1 MKKLS
6 KIVALLLA
14 GALTMLLFTACSG
27 GGGGSFGQR
36 MPDDEKEA
44 FKNFTSKA
52 QASNVTENDK
62 SLQAVADGYLQK
74 DLNSSV
80 EFFGAKLVG
89 KVHVDGKD
97 QEYLTITVTARYDY
111 GFVVSRILTE
121 IQEEINKKWPE
132 TKVNVSGRGSWTKL
146 GVVVRS
152 DGTHS
157 YIAVA
162 FQIGAWLQGRPPGL
176 LLCLGTIAKKNCGI
190 WAICL
195 LTCGGGVWLK

>member
-14 GALTMLLFTACSG
+14 GALTMLLFTACGG
-27 GGGGSFGQR
+27 GGGGSFGHR
-36 MPDDEKEA
+36 DKDEEDRA
-44 FKNFTSKA
+44 FGKFTSKA

-74 DLNSSV
+74 DLNTSV
-80 EFFGAKLVG
+80 EILGAKLVG

-97 QEYLTITVTARYDY
+97 QEYLTITMTGRYEY
-111 GFVVSRILTE
+111 GFVVSRILME

-162 FQIGAWLQGRPPGL
+162 FQIDNPN
-176 LLCLGTIAKKNCGI
+176 K
-190 WAICL
+190 
-195 LTCGGGVWLK
+195 

>member
-27 GGGGSFGQR
+27 GGGGGDYGTR
-36 MPDDEKEA
+36 DADKEA
-44 FKNFTSKA
+44 SLFTSVKGGRQVSA
-52 QASNVTENDK
+52 QVTANDPT
-62 SLQAVADGYLQK
+62 LCETADRHLK
-74 DLNSSV
+74 EDLNSSV
-80 EFFGAKLVG
+80 DFLGAKLVAN
-89 KVHVDGKD
+89 VHVDGKD
-97 QEYLTITVTARYDY
+97 QEYLTITMTGRYEY
-111 GFVVSRILTE
+111 GFVVSRILKE

-162 FQIGAWLQGRPPGL
+162 FQIDNPN
-176 LLCLGTIAKKNCGI
+176 K
-190 WAICL
+190 
-195 LTCGGGVWLK
+195 

>member
-14 GALTMLLFTACSG
+14 GALTMLLFTACGG

-44 FKNFTSKA
+44 FKNFTSMA

-162 FQIGAWLQGRPPGL
+162 FQIDNPN
-176 LLCLGTIAKKNCGI
+176 K
-190 WAICL
+190 
-195 LTCGGGVWLK
+195 

>member
-14 GALTMLLFTACSG
+14 GALTMLMFTACG
-27 GGGGSFGQR
+27 GGGGSFGHRDQ
-36 MPDDEKEA
+36 DKEDEA
-44 FKNFTSKA
+44 FGKFTGMT
-52 QASNVTENDK
+52 QASSVKENDK

-80 EFFGAKLVG
+80 EILGAKLVG

-97 QEYLTITVTARYDY
+97 QEYLTITVTARYEY

-162 FQIGAWLQGRPPGL
+162 FQIDNPN
-176 LLCLGTIAKKNCGI
+176 K
-190 WAICL
+190 
-195 LTCGGGVWLK
+195 

>member
-14 GALTMLLFTACSG
+14 GALTMLMFTACG
-27 GGGGSFGQR
+27 GGGGSFGHRDQ
-36 MPDDEKEA
+36 DKEDEA
-44 FKNFTSKA
+44 FGKFTSMT
-52 QASNVTENDK
+52 QASSVKENDK

-162 FQIGAWLQGRPPGL
+162 FQIDNPN
-176 LLCLGTIAKKNCGI
+176 K
-190 WAICL
+190 
-195 LTCGGGVWLK
+195 

>member
-14 GALTMLLFTACSG
+14 GALTMLLFTACGG

-36 MPDDEKEA
+36 MPEDEEKA
-44 FKNFTSKA
+44 FKNFMSEA
-52 QASNVTENDK
+52 QASKVTENDK

-74 DLNSSV
+74 DLNSRF
-80 EFFGAKLVG
+80 EFLDAKLVC

-97 QEYLTITVTARYDY
+97 QEYLTITMTGRYEY

-162 FQIGAWLQGRPPGL
+162 FQIDNP
-176 LLCLGTIAKKNCGI
+176 KK
-190 WAICL
+190 
-195 LTCGGGVWLK
+195 

>member
-36 MPDDEKEA
+36 KQEDEDRA
-44 FKNFTSKA
+44 FDKFKGMA
-52 QASNVTENDK
+52 QASSVTENDK

-80 EFFGAKLVG
+80 DFLGAKLVG

-97 QEYLTITVTARYDY
+97 QEYLTITVTGNYEY
-111 GFVVSRILTE
+111 GYIVNTILNE
-121 IQEEINKKWPE
+121 IQEAVGRELPG
-132 TKVNVSGRGSWTKL
+132 TKVNVKGNGSWTKL

-152 DGTHS
+152 DGKHS

-162 FQIGAWLQGRPPGL
+162 FQIRNPNP
-176 LLCLGTIAKKNCGI
+176 KK
-190 WAICL
+190 
-195 LTCGGGVWLK
+195 

>member
-36 MPDDEKEA
+36 KQEDEDKA
-44 FKNFTSKA
+44 FNKFKGMA
-52 QASNVTENDK
+52 QASSVTENDK

-74 DLNSSV
+74 DLNSSI
-80 EFFGAKLVG
+80 EILGAKLVG

-97 QEYLTITVTARYDY
+97 QKELTITVTGSYKY
-111 GFVVSRILTE
+111 GYIVNTILNE
-121 IQEEINKKWPE
+121 IQEAVGKELPG
-132 TKVNVSGRGSWTKL
+132 TNVDVKGNGSWTKL

-152 DGTHS
+152 DGNHS

-162 FQIGAWLQGRPPGL
+162 FQIRNPNPQ
-176 LLCLGTIAKKNCGI
+176 K
-190 WAICL
+190 
-195 LTCGGGVWLK
+195 

>member
-14 GALTMLLFTACSG
+14 GALTMLMFTACG

-44 FKNFTSKA
+44 YSKFTGMT
-52 QASNVTENDK
+52 QASSVKENDK

-80 EFFGAKLVG
+80 EILGAKLVG

-97 QEYLTITVTARYDY
+97 QEYLTITVTGSYKY
-111 GFVVSRILTE
+111 GYIVEAILKD
-121 IQEEINKKWPE
+121 IQKEVGKELPGTN
-132 TKVNVSGRGSWTKL
+132 VNVSGKGSWTNL

-152 DGTHS
+152 DGNHS

-162 FQIGAWLQGRPPGL
+162 FKIRNPNV
-176 LLCLGTIAKKNCGI
+176 K
-190 WAICL
+190 
-195 LTCGGGVWLK
+195 

>member
-14 GALTMLLFTACSG
+14 GALTMLMFTACG
-27 GGGGSFGQR
+27 GGGGSFGHRDQ
-36 MPDDEKEA
+36 DKEDEA
-44 FKNFTSKA
+44 FGKFKA
-52 QASNVTENDK
+52 QASSVKENDK

-97 QEYLTITVTARYDY
+97 QEYLTITMTARYDY
-111 GFVVSRILTE
+111 GFIVTTILKE
-121 IQEEINKKWPE
+121 IQDAVGRELPG
-132 TKVNVSGRGSWTKL
+132 TKVDVKGNGSWTNL
-146 GVVVRS
+146 GVVVRT

-162 FQIGAWLQGRPPGL
+162 FKI
-176 LLCLGTIAKKNCGI
+176 KN
-190 WAICL
+190 L
-195 LTCGGGVWLK
+195 DK

>member
-14 GALTMLLFTACSG
+14 GALTMLLFTACGG
-27 GGGGSFGQR
+27 GGGGSSFGQR
-36 MPDDEKEA
+36 VPEDEEKA
-44 FKNFTSKA
+44 FKDFKA
-52 QASNVTENDK
+52 QASSVTENDK

-97 QEYLTITVTARYDY
+97 QEYLTITMTAQYDY
-111 GFVVSRILTE
+111 GFIVTKILTE
-121 IQEEINKKWPE
+121 IQEEVGKELPG
-132 TKVNVSGRGSWTKL
+132 TKVNVKGNGSWTKL

-162 FQIGAWLQGRPPGL
+162 FQIENP
-176 LLCLGTIAKKNCGI
+176 KYNK
-190 WAICL
+190 
-195 LTCGGGVWLK
+195 

>member
-14 GALTMLLFTACSG
+14 GALTMLMFTACG
-27 GGGGSFGQR
+27 GGGGSFGHRDQ
-36 MPDDEKEA
+36 DKENEA
-44 FKNFTSKA
+44 FGKFTA
-52 QASNVTENDK
+52 QASSVKENDK

-97 QEYLTITVTARYDY
+97 QEYLTITMTARYDY
-111 GFVVSRILTE
+111 GFIVTKILTE
-121 IQEEINKKWPE
+121 IQEEVGKKLPG
-132 TKVNVSGRGSWTKL
+132 TNVNVKGDGSWTNL
-146 GVVVRS
+146 GVVVRT

-162 FQIGAWLQGRPPGL
+162 FKI
-176 LLCLGTIAKKNCGI
+176 KNPN
-190 WAICL
+190 
-195 LTCGGGVWLK
+195 K

>member
-27 GGGGSFGQR
+27 GGGSSFGHR
-36 MPDDEKEA
+36 DKDEEDRA
-44 FKNFTSKA
+44 FGKFKGMA

-62 SLQAVADGYLQK
+62 SLQAVADGHLQK

-80 EFFGAKLVG
+80 EIFGAKLVG
-89 KVHVDGKD
+89 EVHVDGED
-97 QEYLTITVTARYDY
+97 QEYLTITVTGRYEY

-132 TKVNVSGRGSWTKL
+132 TKVDVSGRGSWTKL

-162 FQIGAWLQGRPPGL
+162 FQIRNPNP
-176 LLCLGTIAKKNCGI
+176 KK
-190 WAICL
+190 
-195 LTCGGGVWLK
+195 

>member
-1 MKKLS
+1 MKKL
-6 KIVALLLA
+6 KKFAALLLA
-14 GALTMLLFTACSG
+14 GALTMLLFTACG
-27 GGGGSFGQR
+27 GGGGSSFGHR
-36 MPDDEKEA
+36 EKDEEDRA
-44 FKNFTSKA
+44 FGKFTSMA
-52 QASNVTENDK
+52 QASSVTENDK

-162 FQIGAWLQGRPPGL
+162 FQIDNPN
-176 LLCLGTIAKKNCGI
+176 K
-190 WAICL
+190 
-195 LTCGGGVWLK
+195 

>member
-14 GALTMLLFTACSG
+14 GALTMLLFTACG
-27 GGGGSFGQR
+27 GGGGGFGHR
-36 MPDDEKEA
+36 DKDEEDRA
-44 FKNFTSKA
+44 FGKFKDMA

-62 SLQAVADGYLQK
+62 SLQAVADGHLQK

-80 EFFGAKLVG
+80 EIFGAKLVG
-89 KVHVDGKD
+89 EVHVDGQD
-97 QEYLTITVTARYDY
+97 QEYLTITVTGSYKY
-111 GFVVSRILTE
+111 GYIVNTILTE

-132 TKVNVSGRGSWTKL
+132 TNVNVSGRGSWTKL

-152 DGTHS
+152 DGNRS

-162 FQIGAWLQGRPPGL
+162 FQIRNPNSQ
-176 LLCLGTIAKKNCGI
+176 K
-190 WAICL
+190 
-195 LTCGGGVWLK
+195 

>member
-27 GGGGSFGQR
+27 GGGGSFGHRDQ
-36 MPDDEKEA
+36 DKEDEA
-44 FKNFTSKA
+44 FGKFTSEA
-52 QASNVTENDK
+52 QASKVTENDK

-74 DLNSSV
+74 DLNSSIKIL
-80 EFFGAKLVG
+80 GAKLVG

-97 QEYLTITVTARYDY
+97 QEELTITVTGSYDSGY
-111 GFVVSRILTE
+111 IVTAILNE
-121 IQEEINKKWPE
+121 IQEAVGKELPE
-132 TKVNVSGRGSWTKL
+132 TNVDVKGDGSWTKL

-152 DGTHS
+152 DGNHS

-162 FQIGAWLQGRPPGL
+162 FQIRNPN
-176 LLCLGTIAKKNCGI
+176 K
-190 WAICL
+190 
-195 LTCGGGVWLK
+195 

>member
-36 MPDDEKEA
+36 VPEDEEKA
-44 FKNFTSKA
+44 FKDFKA
-52 QASNVTENDK
+52 QASSVTENDK

-162 FQIGAWLQGRPPGL
+162 FQIDNP
-176 LLCLGTIAKKNCGI
+176 KK
-190 WAICL
+190 
-195 LTCGGGVWLK
+195 

>member
-27 GGGGSFGQR
+27 GGGGGSFGQR
-36 MPDDEKEA
+36 VPEDEEKA
-44 FKNFTSKA
+44 FKDFKA
-52 QASNVTENDK
+52 QASSVTENDK

-162 FQIGAWLQGRPPGL
+162 FQIDNPN
-176 LLCLGTIAKKNCGI
+176 K
-190 WAICL
+190 
-195 LTCGGGVWLK
+195 

>member
-14 GALTMLLFTACSG
+14 GALTMLLFTACG

-36 MPDDEKEA
+36 MPDDEKNA
-44 FKNFTSKA
+44 FKDFTSKA
-52 QASNVTENDK
+52 QASSLTVNDK

-97 QEYLTITVTARYDY
+97 
-111 GFVVSRILTE
+111 
-121 IQEEINKKWPE
+121 
-132 TKVNVSGRGSWTKL
+132 
-146 GVVVRS
+146 
-152 DGTHS
+152 
-157 YIAVA
+157 
-162 FQIGAWLQGRPPGL
+162 
-176 LLCLGTIAKKNCGI
+176 
-190 WAICL
+190 
-195 LTCGGGVWLK
+195 

>member
-27 GGGGSFGQR
+27 GGGSSFGHR
-36 MPDDEKEA
+36 DKDEEDRA
-44 FKNFTSKA
+44 FGKFKGMA

-62 SLQAVADGYLQK
+62 SLQAVADGHLQK

-80 EFFGAKLVG
+80 EIFGAKLVG
-89 KVHVDGKD
+89 EVHVDGKD
-97 QEYLTITVTARYDY
+97 QEYLTITMTGRYEY

-162 FQIGAWLQGRPPGL
+162 FQIDNPN
-176 LLCLGTIAKKNCGI
+176 K
-190 WAICL
+190 
-195 LTCGGGVWLK
+195 

>member
-14 GALTMLLFTACSG
+14 GALTMLMFTACG
-27 GGGGSFGQR
+27 GGGGSFGHRDQ
-36 MPDDEKEA
+36 DKENEA
-44 FKNFTSKA
+44 FGKFTA
-52 QASNVTENDK
+52 QASSVKENDK

-97 QEYLTITVTARYDY
+97 QEYLTITMTARYDY
-111 GFVVSRILTE
+111 GFIVTKILTE
-121 IQEEINKKWPE
+121 IQEEVGKELPGTN
-132 TKVNVSGRGSWTKL
+132 VNVSGKGSWTNL

-152 DGTHS
+152 DGNHS

-162 FQIGAWLQGRPPGL
+162 FQIRNP
-176 LLCLGTIAKKNCGI
+176 KK
-190 WAICL
+190 
-195 LTCGGGVWLK
+195 

>member
-14 GALTMLLFTACSG
+14 GALTMLMFTACG
-27 GGGGSFGQR
+27 GGGGNYGTRDQ
-36 MPDDEKEA
+36 DKEDEAYGK
-44 FKNFTSKA
+44 FTSMT
-52 QASNVTENDK
+52 QASSVKENDK

-80 EFFGAKLVG
+80 EILGAKLVG

-97 QEYLTITVTARYDY
+97 QEYLTITVTGSYKY
-111 GFVVSRILTE
+111 GYIVEAILKD
-121 IQEEINKKWPE
+121 IQKEVGKELPGTN
-132 TKVNVSGRGSWTKL
+132 VNVSGKGSWTNL

-152 DGTHS
+152 DGNHS

-162 FQIGAWLQGRPPGL
+162 FQIRNP
-176 LLCLGTIAKKNCGI
+176 KK
-190 WAICL
+190 
-195 LTCGGGVWLK
+195 

>member
-14 GALTMLLFTACSG
+14 GALTMLLFTACGG

-36 MPDDEKEA
+36 MPEDEDKA
-44 FKNFTSKA
+44 FDKFKGMA
-52 QASNVTENDK
+52 QASSVTENDK

-74 DLNSSV
+74 DLNSSIKIL
-80 EFFGAKLVG
+80 GAKLVG

-97 QEYLTITVTARYDY
+97 QEELTITVTGSYDY
-111 GFVVSRILTE
+111 GYIVTAILNE
-121 IQEEINKKWPE
+121 IQEAVGKELPE
-132 TKVNVSGRGSWTKL
+132 TNVDVKGDGSWTKL

-152 DGTHS
+152 DGNHS

-162 FQIGAWLQGRPPGL
+162 FHIRNPN
-176 LLCLGTIAKKNCGI
+176 K
-190 WAICL
+190 
-195 LTCGGGVWLK
+195 

>member
-14 GALTMLLFTACSG
+14 GALTMLLFTACGG

-44 FKNFTSKA
+44 FKNFTRKE

-162 FQIGAWLQGRPPGL
+162 FQIRNPNPQ
-176 LLCLGTIAKKNCGI
+176 K
-190 WAICL
+190 
-195 LTCGGGVWLK
+195 

>member
-27 GGGGSFGQR
+27 GGGSSFGHR
-36 MPDDEKEA
+36 DKDEEDSA
-44 FKNFTSKA
+44 FGKFKGMA

-62 SLQAVADGYLQK
+62 SLQAVADGHLQK

-80 EFFGAKLVG
+80 EIFGAKLVG
-89 KVHVDGKD
+89 EVHVDGED
-97 QEYLTITVTARYDY
+97 QEYLTITVTGSYKY
-111 GFVVSRILTE
+111 GYIVNTILNE
-121 IQEEINKKWPE
+121 IQEKVGKEIPG
-132 TKVNVSGRGSWTKL
+132 TKVDVKGNGSWTKL

-162 FQIGAWLQGRPPGL
+162 FQIENP
-176 LLCLGTIAKKNCGI
+176 KYNK
-190 WAICL
+190 
-195 LTCGGGVWLK
+195 

>member
-14 GALTMLLFTACSG
+14 GALTMLMFTACG
-27 GGGGSFGQR
+27 GGGGSFGHRDQ
-36 MPDDEKEA
+36 DKEDEA
-44 FKNFTSKA
+44 FGKFTIMA
-52 QASNVTENDK
+52 QASSVTENDK

-132 TKVNVSGRGSWTKL
+132 TKVNVSGRGSWTNL

-152 DGTHS
+152 DGNHS

-162 FQIGAWLQGRPPGL
+162 FQIDNPN
-176 LLCLGTIAKKNCGI
+176 K
-190 WAICL
+190 
-195 LTCGGGVWLK
+195 

>member
-27 GGGGSFGQR
+27 GGGGGSFGQR
-36 MPDDEKEA
+36 VPEDEEKA
-44 FKNFTSKA
+44 FKDFKA
-52 QASNVTENDK
+52 QASSVTENDK

-97 QEYLTITVTARYDY
+97 QEYLTITMTAQYDY
-111 GFVVSRILTE
+111 GFIVTKILTE
-121 IQEEINKKWPE
+121 IQEEVGKELPG
-132 TKVNVSGRGSWTKL
+132 TKVNVKGNGSLTKL

-152 DGTHS
+152 DGNHS

-162 FQIGAWLQGRPPGL
+162 FQIDNPN
-176 LLCLGTIAKKNCGI
+176 K
-190 WAICL
+190 
-195 LTCGGGVWLK
+195 

>member
-27 GGGGSFGQR
+27 GGGGSFGHRDQ
-36 MPDDEKEA
+36 DKEDEA
-44 FKNFTSKA
+44 FGKFTSKA

-162 FQIGAWLQGRPPGL
+162 FQIDNP
-176 LLCLGTIAKKNCGI
+176 KK
-190 WAICL
+190 
-195 LTCGGGVWLK
+195 

>member
-6 KIVALLLA
+6 KIVALLLV

-27 GGGGSFGQR
+27 GGGSSFGHR
-36 MPDDEKEA
+36 EKDEEDRA
-44 FKNFTSKA
+44 FVKFTGMT

-74 DLNSSV
+74 DLNTSV
-80 EFFGAKLVG
+80 EILGAKLVG

-97 QEYLTITVTARYDY
+97 QEYLTITVTGRYEY
-111 GFVVSRILTE
+111 GLIINKILKE
-121 IQEEINKKWPE
+121 IQEEVGKELPG
-132 TKVNVSGRGSWTKL
+132 TNVDVEGNGSWTKL

-162 FQIGAWLQGRPPGL
+162 FQIRNP
-176 LLCLGTIAKKNCGI
+176 KK
-190 WAICL
+190 
-195 LTCGGGVWLK
+195 

>member
-14 GALTMLLFTACSG
+14 GALTMLLFTACG
-27 GGGGSFGQR
+27 GGGGSSFGHR
-36 MPDDEKEA
+36 EKDEEDRA
-44 FKNFTSKA
+44 FGKFTSMA
-52 QASNVTENDK
+52 QASSVTENDK

-162 FQIGAWLQGRPPGL
+162 FQIDNPN
-176 LLCLGTIAKKNCGI
+176 K
-190 WAICL
+190 
-195 LTCGGGVWLK
+195 

>member
-14 GALTMLLFTACSG
+14 GALTMLMFTACGG
-27 GGGGSFGQR
+27 GGGGSFGHRDQ
-36 MPDDEKEA
+36 DKEDEA
-44 FKNFTSKA
+44 FGKFTTMA
-52 QASNVTENDK
+52 QASSVKENDK

-80 EFFGAKLVG
+80 EILGARLVG

-97 QEYLTITVTARYDY
+97 QEYLTITVTGSYKY
-111 GFVVSRILTE
+111 GYIVEAILKD
-121 IQEEINKKWPE
+121 IQKEVGKELPGTN
-132 TKVNVSGRGSWTKL
+132 VNVSGKGSWTNL

-152 DGTHS
+152 DGNHS

-162 FQIGAWLQGRPPGL
+162 FKI
-176 LLCLGTIAKKNCGI
+176 KNPN
-190 WAICL
+190 
-195 LTCGGGVWLK
+195 K